1 MHTEL
6 SADQQESLQKLA
18 IPFHPD
24 AISWRVTNKT
34 KDGKRGCVI
43 PYGDQRAYTDRLNE
57 IFTPA
62 GWTRVYHVTTLS
74 PVTRTKKDKTIQTGK
89 VIVTCIVTIHDL
101 GSHSGSGEMWAD
113 DDNAMTRAEAQAFKR
128 GCTCFGLG
136 RYFYEFGEMWVDLND
151 YGQPLRLPTLPKWA
165 LPAGIVPTNQSPAN
179 QSPTNQAETTRNTAA
194 APAQTESK
202 AAVQQRGPQPVSV
215 QLDQALTQRI
225 EEFRREVGDALYFE
239 VFRKG
244 GPARNA
250 RELPSVDAQ
259 KWILQQ
265 LEVIGRGIKR
275 ARVLAEEV
283 HEDVFYG
290 VLDAHKVQSI
300 DKIPSFEVLKAVV
313 SDLQNTAHGVA
324 A

>member
-1 MHTEL
+1 MQTEL
-6 SADQQESLQKLA
+6 SAEQRSSLEKLA

-24 AISWRVTNKT
+24 AINWRVTNKS

-57 IFTPA
+57 TFTPA
-62 GWTRVYHVTTLS
+62 GWTRVYQVTTLS
-74 PVTRTKKDKTIQTGK
+74 PITRMRKDKTIQTGK
-89 VIVTCIVTIHDL
+89 VIVTCVVSIHDL

-128 GCTCFGLG
+128 ACSCFGLG
-136 RYFYEFGEMWVDLND
+136 RYFYEFSEMWVNLNN
-151 YGQPLRLPTLPKWA
+151 YGQPVALPALPKWA
-165 LPAGIVPTNQSPAN
+165 LPPGVVPTK
-179 QSPTNQAETTRNTAA
+179 
-194 APAQTESK
+194 QTEEQSGSPVPAK
-202 AAVQQRGPQPVSV
+202 SEGNKNTSRPAATKPATGT
-215 QLDQALTQRI
+215 LDPSLTQQI
-225 EEFRREVGDALYFE
+225 EGLRRNVGDALYFE

-265 LEVIGRGIKR
+265 LETVDRGIKR
-275 ARVLAEEV
+275 VRALAQEV
-283 HEDVFYG
+283 DENVFYRT
-290 VLDAHKVQSI
+290 LDAHNVQSI

-313 SDLQNTAHGVA
+313 NDLQIAAHQVA